1 MAGEATA
8 RPIRLDVVTEQAPPW
23 ARVVGQWQ
31 EIEALGFDSAWLTDH
46 FMTHGD
52 EDAPIF
58 EGWTALAA
66 LAMAT
71 SRIRIGLMVTGN
83 TYRHPS
89 VLAKQAVTVDHI
101 SGGRLGLGLGAGWW
115 EREHEAYGFDFP
127 GPGELVGRFAE
138 TLDLF
143 EQLQAERRTD
153 FSGRYYSTRDTPFA
167 PKPLQS
173 PRLPVTIGCKG
184 PRMLALTAAHAE
196 VWNTR
201 GPVEIVVPRMA
212 ALDEACRAVGR
223 DPATLVRSV
232 WPYEA
237 SFDSVGAMAESIAT
251 YREVGFTE
259 ILLDWP
265 AQPHRLEVLRAASQ
279 ELFPTLRSA

>member
-1 MAGEATA
+1 MTSAPAV
-8 RPIRLDVVTEQAPPW
+8 RPIRLGVVTQQAPPW
-23 ARVVGQWQ
+23 SGVVEQWQ

-46 FMTHGD
+46 FMTDGD
-52 EDAPIF
+52 GDAPIF
-58 EGWTALAA
+58 EGWTALAG

-101 SGGRLGLGLGAGWW
+101 CGGRLQLGLGAGWW

-138 TLDLF
+138 TLDLL
-143 EQLQAERRTD
+143 ERLQAERRTD
-153 FSGRYYSTRDTPFA
+153 FSGHYYSTRDTPFA
-167 PKPLQS
+167 PKPLQL

-184 PRMLALTAAHAE
+184 PRMLALTAAHAD

-201 GPVEIVVPRMA
+201 GPVERVVPRMA
-212 ALDEACRAVGR
+212 ALDEACRAIGR

-237 SFDSVGAMAESIAT
+237 SFDSVGAMAESITT
-251 YREVGFTE
+251 YREAGFTE
-259 ILLDWP
+259 IILDWP
-265 AQPHRLEVLRAASQ
+265 QQPLRLEVLRAASR
-279 ELFPTLRSA
+279 ELFPTLRRT

>member
-8 RPIRLDVVTEQAPPW
+8 RPIRLGVVTEQAPPW

-101 SGGRLGLGLGAGWW
+101 SGGRLGLGLGAAG
-115 EREHEAYGFDFP
+115 GN
-127 GPGELVGRFAE
+127 VS
-138 TLDLF
+138 T
-143 EQLQAERRTD
+143 RRTA
-153 FSGRYYSTRDTPFA
+153 STSPGLA
-167 PKPLQS
+167 SWWAGS
-173 PRLPVTIGCKG
+173 PRPSTCSSSCRPSDVPTSAAATTPPPTPPSRRSRCSPRGC
-184 PRMLALTAAHAE
+184 P
-196 VWNTR
+196 
-201 GPVEIVVPRMA
+201 
-212 ALDEACRAVGR
+212 
-223 DPATLVRSV
+223 
-232 WPYEA
+232 
-237 SFDSVGAMAESIAT
+237 
-251 YREVGFTE
+251 
-259 ILLDWP
+259 
-265 AQPHRLEVLRAASQ
+265 
-279 ELFPTLRSA
+279 

>member
-1 MAGEATA
+1 MPGAATVP
-8 RPIRLDVVTEQAPPW
+8 PIRLGVVTEQAPPW
-23 ARVVGQWQ
+23 AGVVERWQ

-46 FMTHGD
+46 FMTDGD

-71 SRIRIGLMVTGN
+71 TRIRIGLMVTGN

-101 SGGRLGLGLGAGWW
+101 SGGRLRLGIGAGWW

-127 GPGELVGRFAE
+127 GPGERVGRFAE
-138 TLDLF
+138 ALDLL
-143 EQLQAERRTD
+143 ERLQAERRTD
-153 FSGRYYSTRDTPFA
+153 FSGHYYSIRDTPFA

-201 GPVEIVVPRMA
+201 GPVEIVVPRMV
-212 ALDEACRAVGR
+212 ALDEACRAIGR

-237 SFDSVGAMAESIAT
+237 SFDSVAAMAESIRT

-259 ILLDWP
+259 IILDWP
-265 AQPHRLEVLRAASQ
+265 KEPARLEVLRAASR
-279 ELFPTLRSA
+279 ELFPTLRNP

>member
-8 RPIRLDVVTEQAPPW
+8 RPIRLGVVTEQAPPW
-23 ARVVGQWQ
+23 ARVIGQWQ

-46 FMTHGD
+46 FMTRGD

-71 SRIRIGLMVTGN
+71 NRIRIGLMVTGN

-138 TLDLF
+138 TLDLL
-143 EQLQAERRTD
+143 EQLQLLLHPRHPLRAEAAAVPAAARDRR
-153 FSGRYYSTRDTPFA
+153 
-167 PKPLQS
+167 LQGPEDARPHRC
-173 PRLPVTIGCKG
+173 PRRGLE
-184 PRMLALTAAHAE
+184 HA
-196 VWNTR
+196 W
-201 GPVEIVVPRMA
+201 P
-212 ALDEACRAVGR
+212 GR
-223 DPATLVRSV
+223 DRGSSDGRSRRGLSGDR
-232 WPYEA
+232 P
-237 SFDSVGAMAESIAT
+237 
-251 YREVGFTE
+251 
-259 ILLDWP
+259 
-265 AQPHRLEVLRAASQ
+265 
-279 ELFPTLRSA
+279 

>member
-1 MAGEATA
+1 
-8 RPIRLDVVTEQAPPW
+8 VVE
-23 ARVVGQWQ
+23 QWQ

-46 FMTHGD
+46 FMNDD

-58 EGWTALAA
+58 EGWTALAG

-101 SGGRLGLGLGAGWW
+101 SGGRLQLGLGAGWW

-127 GPGELVGRFAE
+127 GPGERVGRFAE
-138 TLDLF
+138 TLDLL
-143 EQLQAERRTD
+143 ERLQAERRTD
-153 FSGRYYSTRDTPFA
+153 FSGHYYSTRDTPFA
-167 PKPLQS
+167 PKSLQS

-212 ALDEACRAVGR
+212 ALDDACRAIGR
-223 DPATLVRSV
+223 DPTTLVRSV

-237 SFDSVGAMAESIAT
+237 SFDSVGAMAESIT
-251 YREVGFTE
+251 PYREAGFTE
-259 ILLDWP
+259 IILDWP
-265 AQPHRLEVLRAASQ
+265 EEPERVEVLRAASR
-279 ELFPTLRSA
+279 ELFPTLRHA

>member
-1 MAGEATA
+1 MPGAATVG
-8 RPIRLDVVTEQAPPW
+8 PIRLGVVTAQAPPW
-23 ARVVGQWQ
+23 ARVVAQWQ

-46 FMTHGD
+46 FMTDGD
-52 EDAPIF
+52 EDAPMF
-58 EGWTALAA
+58 EGWTALAG

-71 SRIRIGLMVTGN
+71 SQIRIGLMVTGN

-101 SGGRLGLGLGAGWW
+101 SGGRLELGLGAGWW
-115 EREHEAYGFDFP
+115 EREHEAYGFEFP
-127 GPGELVGRFAE
+127 GPGERVGRFAE
-138 TLDLF
+138 TLDLL
-143 EQLQAERRTD
+143 ERLQAERRTD
-153 FSGRYYSTRDTPFA
+153 FGGHYYSTRDTPFA
-167 PKPLQS
+167 PKSLQS

-212 ALDEACRAVGR
+212 ALDDACGAIGR
-223 DPATLVRSV
+223 DPTTLVRSV

-237 SFDSVGAMAESIAT
+237 SFDSVGAMAESITA
-251 YREVGFTE
+251 YREAGFTE
-259 ILLDWP
+259 IILDWP
-265 AQPHRLEVLRAASQ
+265 EEPERVEVLRAASR
-279 ELFPTLRSA
+279 ELFPTLRHA